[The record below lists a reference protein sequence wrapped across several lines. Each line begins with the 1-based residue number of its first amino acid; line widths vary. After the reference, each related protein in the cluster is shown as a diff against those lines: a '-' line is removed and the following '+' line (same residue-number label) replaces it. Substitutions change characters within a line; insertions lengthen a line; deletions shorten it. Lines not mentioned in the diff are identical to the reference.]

1 MKKQTVEFAVVTK
14 NGVVTQ
20 IGRSVIYQPE
30 IKFKGGTVKWVDDSK
45 YMKKHHQEGY
55 VYNMIETVRIYSSN
69 SGY

>member
-45 YMKKHHQEGY
+45 HMKKHQQEGY